1 MKIKNINVLPRLIKD
16 IFLSDKKKFILAVL
30 CVLFSGVGVVI
41 APFMLQNIIDGVITP
56 ALKDPTYEWLPLLI
70 SNILILI
77 SCYVVITRR
86 KMTMVSIVVTL

>member
-41 APFMLQNIIDGVITP
+41 APFMLQNIIHKSLLWQLYITKIFYIYTTRGT
-56 ALKDPTYEWLPLLI
+56 LKIEETQ
-70 SNILILI
+70 
-77 SCYVVITRR
+77 
-86 KMTMVSIVVTL
+86 KF